1 MEKNLTST
9 EQQTKNAI
17 IDKREYQLYRE
28 SKKTIYIVLI
38 SLITFMI
45 LAIFFLIFNQEIE
58 RKIHKNKPIQNK
70 PDTVFVVKPPIQ
82 KINKIDNTII
92 FVFNNSKIKNKK
104 HYIKSDTIIVKQY
117 MNNISDTIQ
126 TKLFIK

>member
-70 PDTVFVVKPPIQ
+70 PDTVFVAKPSIQ

>member
-70 PDTVFVVKPPIQ
+70 PDTVFVVKPSIQ